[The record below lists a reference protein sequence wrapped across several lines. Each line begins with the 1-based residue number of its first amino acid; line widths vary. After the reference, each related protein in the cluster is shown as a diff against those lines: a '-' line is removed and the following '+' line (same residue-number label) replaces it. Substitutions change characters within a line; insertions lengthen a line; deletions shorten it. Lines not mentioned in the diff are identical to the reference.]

1 MVEERRFKAFISYS
15 HSDELFA
22 SKLHKDL
29 ESYRVPKKLR
39 GTAGRFGD
47 VPARLFPI
55 FRDREELPASG
66 SLPASIEDAL
76 RRSDVLLVICSPA
89 AAQSSWVAAEIQRF
103 QELSATGRIIC
114 AILSGEPNA
123 EPARTIEQECFP
135 ARLRAAVAEPLAAD
149 FRDGKDGYTLAKL
162 KIIAGLL
169 GLDLELLRQR
179 EKEAE
184 RQRMTVRSVVGAGI
198 ALSIGAA
205 SFFGWQA
212 VRQESIAKQEALRL
226 QRSVAEMFSN
236 AAVKRME
243 SGDELGAIRLAAAGH
258 ALHSPIGDAPTETL
272 RTIFATAGGG
282 AVVQLPF
289 APAII
294 QKAGDAPFYLV
305 ISEGGEMVLLDAT
318 TLAVRAK
325 GQNKSEPFVEDYDG
339 GAPRLPTPISADG
352 ASFGS
357 FASKEF
363 LIQRTSDG
371 GVVHTIP
378 TQSVMAAKFIATD
391 EVVLLDNCVGRIV
404 RSGKEV
410 ASYPAPE
417 AVGCGDGV
425 TSTDIRAWKDFPFF
439 FDPSLAQMDESGAT
453 GSSDCQRAGMSIA
466 DFATGKVYRQSGY
479 CNAAGKLRDD
489 YRSIAWN
496 DASLT
501 WVADD
506 GAAASPELKTRLQ
519 TMAAEVAGQA
529 SQNALTDFE
538 VWLSASPEDAVTSE
552 PELRLL
558 PGNRLASISATS
570 DSGLFERL
578 NQPPSNAVSVAVNC
592 SALKSVDAAVWKLLD
607 GGFKF
612 PKTEAECS
620 NPKAVFSAVNALAA
634 SENTVAFGKWAV
646 TDSGGGTAAS
656 IALVQRKAPQ
666 AEWRLAYKSDR
677 DMRKLGFLDS
687 DPSSGVSLW
696 ALIGPGANEI
706 VVHKSGVSI
715 SPIKLS
721 AELCPGGIV
730 AGPLEFLGYTLT
742 GSRLPGGDWI
752 ISCQDEK
759 GEKRITKVVLG
770 RFFSEGYISDRLS
783 SIPADQLR
791 FTESEMAEPAF
802 SRLSPALR
810 ETLVKA
816 GLLAG

>member
-1 MVEERRFKAFISYS
+1 M
-15 HSDELFA
+15 
-22 SKLHKDL
+22 
-29 ESYRVPKKLR
+29 
-39 GTAGRFGD
+39 
-47 VPARLFPI
+47 
-55 FRDREELPASG
+55 
-66 SLPASIEDAL
+66 
-76 RRSDVLLVICSPA
+76 
-89 AAQSSWVAAEIQRF
+89 
-103 QELSATGRIIC
+103 
-114 AILSGEPNA
+114 
-123 EPARTIEQECFP
+123 
-135 ARLRAAVAEPLAAD
+135 
-149 FRDGKDGYTLAKL
+149 
-162 KIIAGLL
+162 
-169 GLDLELLRQR
+169 
-179 EKEAE
+179 
-184 RQRMTVRSVVGAGI
+184 
-198 ALSIGAA
+198 
-205 SFFGWQA
+205 
-212 VRQESIAKQEALRL
+212 
-226 QRSVAEMFSN
+226 
-236 AAVKRME
+236 
-243 SGDELGAIRLAAAGH
+243 
-258 ALHSPIGDAPTETL
+258 
-272 RTIFATAGGG
+272 
-282 AVVQLPF
+282 
-289 APAII
+289 
-294 QKAGDAPFYLV
+294 
-305 ISEGGEMVLLDAT
+305 
-318 TLAVRAK
+318 
-325 GQNKSEPFVEDYDG
+325 EDYDG

-439 FDPSLAQMDESGAT
+439 FDPSLAQMEASGAT
-453 GSSDCQRAGMSIA
+453 GSSDCQLAGMSIA

-506 GAAASPELKTRLQ
+506 GAAASPELKTRLH

-529 SQNALTDFE
+529 SQNALIDIE
-538 VWLSASPEDAVTSE
+538 VWGSASPEDAVTSQ

-558 PGNRLASISATS
+558 PGSRLAKISATS
-570 DSGLFERL
+570 DSRLFERVD
-578 NQPPSNAVSVAVNC
+578 QPPTNAIPVGVNC
-592 SALKSVDAAVWKLLD
+592 SALKSVDPAVWQLLD
-607 GGFKF
+607 GSFSF
-612 PKTEAECS
+612 PKTESECAR
-620 NPKAVFSAVNALAA
+620 PKAVFSAGNAVAV
-634 SENTVAFGKWAV
+634 SENSVVFGRWV
-646 TDSGGGTAAS
+646 GTDPTGSTTAS

-666 AEWRLAYKSDR
+666 AEWRLAYKSDQ

-696 ALIGPGANEI
+696 VLIGPGANEI

-715 SPIKLS
+715 SPVKLS
-721 AELCPGGIV
+721 AELCPGGNV
-730 AGPLEFLGYTLT
+730 AGPLEVLGYTLT
-742 GSRLPGGDWI
+742 GSRLPAGDWI

-759 GEKRITKVVLG
+759 GDKRNTKVVLS

-783 SIPADQLR
+783 SIPAEQLR

-802 SRLSPALR
+802 KRLSPALR
-810 ETLVKA
+810 AMLGREGLVSE
-816 GLLAG
+816 